1 MESILIS
8 IKKLLG
14 IAEEYEHF
22 DTDLIIHINSVFSV
36 LTQLGA
42 GPVDGFF
49 IRDKTALWTDFIED
63 YPRIEMVKT
72 YVYLKVRLVFDPP
85 ASSAAIESLKQMINE
100 YEWRIQV
107 AYDSYHETTSDDS
120 IVHHNCFIVD
130 WEDETP

>member
-1 MESILIS
+1 MESILTS

-22 DTDLIIHINSVFSV
+22 DTDLIIHINSAFSV

-42 GPVDGFF
+42 GPVDGFS
-49 IRDKTALWTDFIED
+49 IKDKTAIWTDFIAD
-63 YPRIEMVKT
+63 YPKVDMIKT

-85 ASSAAIESLKQMINE
+85 ASSAAIESLKQMISE

-107 AYDSYHETTSDDS
+107 AYDSYHEAVDDS
-120 IVHHNCFIVD
+120 VVHHNCFIVE
-130 WEDETP
+130 WEDEAP